1 MLSIWLDTYDGAQYE
16 LPVLLR
22 WDLDYTGMVPC
33 DSMAAACLYDAEMA
47 EVLPKATRFTAFQDG
62 KVMLRGVIDAYE
74 VSLSRQ
80 GLLAGIEGRGM
91 AALLLD
97 NESEALSYE
106 RAPLSEIL
114 ENHVSPYGIT
124 VERQQDVSGSGYA
137 VVSGSSQWKAL
148 QGFTHRFGGFDP
160 YFTKEG
166 KLVTGPLWGS
176 GKTLRID
183 DDSPLLSLRKREQ
196 RYGVI
201 SEVLIQDKVQRISH
215 PVRNQKFLQTGG
227 QRRHV
232 LYMPRST
239 AEDRR
244 YTGEYQIA
252 QSALEQVEID
262 LELPASFTAM
272 PGDRVD
278 LALSRLNLSGLY
290 EVVRSRSRMDG
301 DGERT
306 ELTVSV
312 R

>member
-1 MLSIWLDTYDGAQYE
+1 MLSMWLDTYDGARYE

-22 WDLDYTGMVPC
+22 WDLDYTGTVPC
-33 DSMAAACLYDAEMA
+33 DSMTATCLYDAEMGD
-47 EVLPKATRFTAFQDG
+47 VLPKATRFTAFQDG
-62 KVMLRGVIDAYE
+62 KIMLRGVIDAYE

-80 GLLAGIEGRGM
+80 GLLVEVEGRGM

-106 RAPLSEIL
+106 RALLSEIL

-124 VERQQDVSGSGYA
+124 IKRQQDVSGSGYA

-160 YFTKEG
+160 YFTREG
-166 KLVTGPLWGS
+166 TLVTGSLWGS
-176 GKTLRID
+176 GETLHID
-183 DDSPLLSLRKREQ
+183 DSSPLLSLRKREQ

-201 SEVLIQDKVQRISH
+201 SEVLIQDKAQRISH

-262 LELPASFTAM
+262 LELPFPFAAM
-272 PGDRVD
+272 PGDRIA
-278 LALSRLNLSGLY
+278 LALDRLKLSGLY

-306 ELTVSV
+306 ELTISV

>member
-80 GLLAGIEGRGM
+80 GLLAEIEGRGM

-262 LELPASFTAM
+262 LELPASFAAM
-272 PGDRVD
+272 PGDRLD

>member
-1 MLSIWLDTYDGAQYE
+1 
-16 LPVLLR
+16 
-22 WDLDYTGMVPC
+22 
-33 DSMAAACLYDAEMA
+33 
-47 EVLPKATRFTAFQDG
+47 
-62 KVMLRGVIDAYE
+62 MLRGIIDAYE

-80 GLLAGIEGRGM
+80 GLLVEIEGRGM

-97 NESEALSYE
+97 NESEALTYG

-124 VERQQDVSGSGYA
+124 VEKQQDISGSSYA
-137 VVSGSSQWKAL
+137 VASGSSQWKAL

-166 KLVTGPLWGS
+166 TLVIGPLWGS
-176 GKTLRID
+176 GKTLCID
-183 DDSPLLSLRKREQ
+183 DASPLLSLRKREQ

-252 QSALEQVEID
+252 QSALEQIEID
-262 LELPASFTAM
+262 LELPIPFAAM

-278 LALSRLNLSGLY
+278 LALSRLNLSGRY
-290 EVVRSRSRMDG
+290 EVVRSRIRMDG

-306 ELTVSV
+306 ELTISV

>member
-1 MLSIWLDTYDGAQYE
+1 MLSIWLDTYDGARYE

-33 DSMAAACLYDAEMA
+33 DSMVAACLYDGGMA

-80 GLLAGIEGRGM
+80 GLMAEIEGRGM

-124 VERQQDVSGSGYA
+124 VERKRDVSGSGYA
-137 VVSGSSQWKAL
+137 VASGSSQWKAL

-166 KLVTGPLWGS
+166 KLMTGPLWGS

-262 LELPASFTAM
+262 LELPVSFAAM

-278 LALSRLNLSGLY
+278 LALNRLNLSGLY

>member
-47 EVLPKATRFTAFQDG
+47 EVLPKATRFTAFQNG

>member
-1 MLSIWLDTYDGAQYE
+1 MLSIWLETYDGAQYE

-33 DSMAAACLYDAEMA
+33 DSMTAACLYDAGMA
-47 EVLPKATRFTAFQDG
+47 EVLPKATRFTAYQDG
-62 KVMLRGVIDAYE
+62 EIMLRGIIDAYE

-80 GLLAGIEGRGM
+80 GLLVEIEGRGM

-97 NESEALSYE
+97 NESEALTYG

-124 VERQQDVSGSGYA
+124 VEKQQDISGSSYA
-137 VVSGSSQWKAL
+137 VASGSSQWKAL

-166 KLVTGPLWGS
+166 TLAIGPLWGS
-176 GKTLRID
+176 GKTLCID
-183 DDSPLLSLRKREQ
+183 DASPLLSLRKREQ

-252 QSALEQVEID
+252 QSALEQIEID
-262 LELPASFTAM
+262 LELPIPFAAM

-278 LALSRLNLSGLY
+278 LALSRLNLSGRY
-290 EVVRSRSRMDG
+290 EVVRSRIRMDG

-306 ELTVSV
+306 ELTISV

>member
-1 MLSIWLDTYDGAQYE
+1 MMNILLDTYGGVRYE

-22 WDLDYTGMVPC
+22 WELDHTGAVPC
-33 DSMAAACLYDAEMA
+33 DSMTAACLYDAGMA

-62 KVMLRGVIDAYE
+62 RIMLRGVIDAYE

-80 GLLAGIEGRGM
+80 GMLVEIEGRGM

-106 RAPLSEIL
+106 SAPLSEIL
-114 ENHVSPYGIT
+114 ENHVAPYGIE
-124 VERQQDVSGSGYA
+124 VERQRDISGSGYA
-137 VVSGSSQWKAL
+137 VASGSSQWKAL

-160 YFTKEG
+160 YFTREG
-166 KLVTGPLWGS
+166 ALVVEPLWGS
-176 GKTLRID
+176 GKTLCIN

-201 SEVLIQDKVQRISH
+201 SEVLIQDKVQGISH
-215 PVRNQKFLQTGG
+215 PVRNEKFLQTGG

-244 YTGEYQIA
+244 YTGEYQIE
-252 QSALEQVEID
+252 QSALEQVEIS
-262 LELPASFTAM
+262 LELPFPFAAM
-272 PGDRVD
+272 PGDRVE
-278 LALSRLNLSGLY
+278 LALGRLNLSGVY

-306 ELTVSV
+306 ELTIGA